1 MNTPVEHRPASSGTT
16 APPAGR
22 EDPVP
27 GETGRSGLPAVP
39 AQPSWR
45 GVPAERR
52 GRTEISDQVVSRI
65 AAHAAG
71 EVPRVREVGEWKP
84 LFFRGG
90 THATLDADLATLQ
103 IDVTVEYPAPIRE
116 VAEEVRR
123 HVAERVMTLTGKDV
137 GHIDVNVTGV
147 APARGDRETS
157 RVPDAVP
164 AGENPRERSPERS
177 PENLENP
184 ESPQEPPLER
194 SAENPENPAR
204 DTGQAAAGPSGG
216 NATPVDDPVDDP
228 TSDTEDIVPLREER

>member
-1 MNTPVEHRPASSGTT
+1 MNTPVEHRPASSGTA

-27 GETGRSGLPAVP
+27 GETGLPAVP

-90 THATLDADLATLQ
+90 THATLDGELATLQ
-103 IDVTVEYPAPIRE
+103 LDVTVEYPAPIRE

-137 GHIDVNVTGV
+137 GHIDVNVTSV

-157 RVPDAVP
+157 RAPDAVP
-164 AGENPRERSPERS
+164 AEENPQERSPERS
-177 PENLENP
+177 AEN
-184 ESPQEPPLER
+184 PQEPPLER
-194 SAENPENPAR
+194 SAENPAR
-204 DTGQAAAGPSGG
+204 DTGQSVARPSQGA
-216 NATPVDDPVDDP
+216 ATPTDDPDDNP
-228 TSDTEDIVPLREER
+228 TEDIVPLREER

>member
-90 THATLDADLATLQ
+90 THATLDAELATLQ
-103 IDVTVEYPAPIRE
+103 IDVTIEYPAPIRE

-137 GHIDVNVTGV
+137 GYIDVNVTGV

-157 RVPDAVP
+157 RAPDAVP
-164 AGENPRERSPERS
+164 AGENPRERSPENLET
-177 PENLENP
+177 PEN
-184 ESPQEPPLER
+184 PQEPPLER
-194 SAENPENPAR
+194 SAANPANPAR
-204 DTGQAAAGPSGG
+204 GTGQAVAGPSGG
-216 NATPVDDPVDDP
+216 AATPADDPDDDL
-228 TSDTEDIVPLREER
+228 TSDTDDIVPLREER